1 MEKRNQAL
9 QLVLE
14 RNAFYR
20 NNYRRFVAIL
30 MVQSVLLLAI
40 SVTLY
45 YTVVIKPS
53 TTYFASTPDG
63 VLIRLEPL
71 NQPLKSNTSVA
82 QWAAKSAQQVF
93 SFDWIN
99 FRTQLSAASQNFT
112 SNGYDSLV
120 SSMNKNRYFDLVK
133 SRKMI
138 VSSVVTDPPIIIS
151 AKSIRGIFTWQI
163 SMRMLV
169 KYQGVNENDS
179 ITMPL
184 TVQMKVKRV
193 SQKENIQGIGIDEF
207 QAIQGA

>member
-1 MEKRNQAL
+1 MKNRSDAL

-30 MVQSVLLLAI
+30 FIQSTLLLVVSI
-40 SVTLY
+40 VLY

-71 NQPLKSNTSVA
+71 AQPLKSNEFVS
-82 QWAAKSAQQVF
+82 QWAAKSAQEVF

-99 FRTQLSAASQNFT
+99 FRAQLSNASQNFT
-112 SNGYDSLV
+112 NNGYSSLIQ
-120 SSMNKNRYFDLVK
+120 SMNANRYFDLVK
-133 SRKMI
+133 ERKMI
-138 VSSVVTDPPIIIS
+138 VSAVVTDPPIILS
-151 AKSIRGIFTWQI
+151 AKSIAGRFTWQI
-163 SMRMLV
+163 SLRMLV
-169 KYQGVNENDS
+169 KYQGINESDN
-179 ITMPL
+179 ITVPM

-193 SQKENIQGIGIDEF
+193 SQKENIKGIGIDEF

>member
-1 MEKRNQAL
+1 MKNRSDAL

-30 MVQSVLLLAI
+30 FIQSTLLLVVSI
-40 SVTLY
+40 VLY

-71 NQPLKSNTSVA
+71 AQPLKSNEFVS
-82 QWAAKSAQQVF
+82 QWAAKSAQEVF

-99 FRTQLSAASQNFT
+99 FRAQLSNASQNFT
-112 SNGYDSLV
+112 NNGYSSLV
-120 SSMNKNRYFDLVK
+120 QSMNANRYFDLVK
-133 SRKMI
+133 ERKMI
-138 VSSVVTDPPIIIS
+138 VSAVVTDPPIILS
-151 AKSIRGIFTWQI
+151 AKSIAGRFTWQI
-163 SMRMLV
+163 SLRMLV
-169 KYQGVNENDS
+169 KYQGINESDN
-179 ITMPL
+179 ITVPM

-193 SQKENIQGIGIDEF
+193 SQKENIKGIGIDEF